1 MGLVRLILMS
11 IIHLIYDK
19 QLKEL
24 TTNQGRQTVSKWLK
38 KHLMSVFKIKL
49 SVMGLT
55 YLFYGLGRPLEEIK
69 FNLILKE

>member
-1 MGLVRLILMS
+1 MGFVRLIFALN
-11 IIHLIYDK
+11 IHLTYGK

-55 YLFYGLGRPLEEIK
+55 QLLYGLGRPLEEVK
-69 FNLILKE
+69 FKLILKE